1 MSVTRSARR
10 RVRSSSRHRANSWRA
25 AGILLTVEHRGFPT
39 PTLPSLLA
47 YLLGLAA
54 FTGLLLALTLAATWA
69 QADYQVGPIWP
80 LTGLGL
86 AAMWQG
92 GLRWW
97 PAVFLSQA
105 TVSLWFGVGLPLAL
119 AAGCIET
126 LAALL
131 MFAGIRRFRITPDF
145 GNVRNVLRYLAG
157 AVTVSVLPSFLF
169 LAVMAAFNRPLLE
182 GPFGAWGFYW
192 VGEVMSF
199 IIFTPAAIVLTQA
212 YRSGQADWP
221 KLAKGLAP
229 LIVAGVAV
237 SLADSSLRD
246 PLFYALLPLAVFAAA
261 FAGIPGAM
269 AASIVMVLVLLA
281 FSRLGV
287 DSLLELWVMAAFV
300 GTTTVTGQL
309 LAAMARERLR
319 VEEKLVFQAH
329 HDALTGLANRFHFE
343 QRLRDLLSRAHT
355 GRHACL
361 YLDLNRFKL
370 LNDTCG
376 HGAGD
381 RLLETLAGDLAALM
395 PEDAVLARVG
405 GDEFGMLL
413 PEAGRDGTQAMVDR
427 LQDLFEHFEVDAGGS
442 TFRVG
447 AAIGITEFGDQPDTP
462 DTVLGRADVACN
474 MAKNRREGGVHFYRP
489 DDENMVRRHG
499 AIRTISEL
507 HGALQSGRLSVHA
520 QRIERVDG
528 RRESPRR
535 FELLLRMEGSTPA
548 EFLPLADRYGMMR
561 HVDEWVLEEAGR
573 TLADHPDLVLSVN
586 ISSRTLDSS
595 EFRRQVDALRERFGF
610 RPGQLCLEITETVA
624 LENLLQAVGQLRALR
639 KAGFRLALDDF
650 GAGVASFGYLQQ
662 LPVSEVKLDGRFV
675 RDLAN
680 NPSSRVIVRSLVELA
695 DIRGITCIAEGVQ
708 SELALAE
715 LRALGVVYAQGFIL
729 HRPEPLAA
737 ALRSRPATVTG
748 S

>member
-1 MSVTRSARR
+1 VD
-10 RVRSSSRHRANSWRA
+10 
-25 AGILLTVEHRGFPT
+25 LRGFKT
-39 PTLPSLLA
+39 PTLASCPT
-47 YLLGLAA
+47 YLLQLAA
-54 FTGLLLALTLAATWA
+54 LAGFLFTLTLAATWA

-97 PAVFLSQA
+97 PAVFVSQA
-105 TVSLWFGVGLPLAL
+105 TLSFWFGVGLPLAL
-119 AAGCIET
+119 SAGCIET

-131 MFAGIRRFRITPDF
+131 MFAGVKRFRITPDF
-145 GNVRNVLRYLAG
+145 GNVRNVLRYLTG
-157 AVTVSVLPSFLF
+157 AVTVSLLPSFLF
-169 LAVMAAFNRPLLE
+169 LAVMAAFDRPLLE

-192 VGEVMSF
+192 VGEVLSF
-199 IIFTPAAIVLTQA
+199 IIFTPAALVLTQA
-212 YRSGQADWP
+212 FRSGQMDWP
-221 KLAKGLAP
+221 KLVKGLAP
-229 LIVAGVAV
+229 LILAGLAL

-269 AASIVMVLVLLA
+269 AASIVMVMVLLM

-287 DSLLELWVMAAFV
+287 DGLLELWVMAAFV

-319 VEEKLVFQAH
+319 VEEKLAFQAH

-343 QRLRDLLSRAHT
+343 QRLRDFLSYTHS

-370 LNDTCG
+370 FNDTCG

-381 RLLETLAGDLAALM
+381 RLLEILAGDLAALM

-405 GDEFGMLL
+405 GDEFGVLL
-413 PEAGRDGTQAMVDR
+413 PEAGREGTQAMVDR
-427 LQDLFEHFEVDAGGS
+427 LQALFEHFEIDAGGS

-489 DDENMVRRHG
+489 DDEDMVRRHG

-507 HGALQSGRLSVHA
+507 HRALQSGRLSVHA
-520 QRIERVDG
+520 QRIERAKDDG
-528 RRESPRR
+528 HQQRRDGDRDDEVVLHDLCGEVREPHYRREPRGENHCR
-535 FELLLRMEGSTPA
+535 DERDQDPSECGHRVGH
-548 EFLPLADRYGMMR
+548 PLQAHEEVVRGDEYLDRRRDRVQGARARDDGPDAADDEYQNAAQLKR
-561 HVDEWVLEEAGR
+561 HRAVPL
-573 TLADHPDLVLSVN
+573 
-586 ISSRTLDSS
+586 
-595 EFRRQVDALRERFGF
+595 
-610 RPGQLCLEITETVA
+610 TVA
-624 LENLLQAVGQLRALR
+624 G
-639 KAGFRLALDDF
+639 
-650 GAGVASFGYLQQ
+650 
-662 LPVSEVKLDGRFV
+662 P
-675 RDLAN
+675 
-680 NPSSRVIVRSLVELA
+680 P
-695 DIRGITCIAEGVQ
+695 
-708 SELALAE
+708 
-715 LRALGVVYAQGFIL
+715 
-729 HRPEPLAA
+729 
-737 ALRSRPATVTG
+737 
-748 S
+748 

>member
-1 MSVTRSARR
+1 MTRP
-10 RVRSSSRHRANSWRA
+10 VRQRFRLPSLRRANSRRL
-25 AGILLTVEHRGFPT
+25 AGILPSVEHRGFPT
-39 PTLPSLLA
+39 PTLSSFLA
-47 YLLGLAA
+47 YLVGLAA
-54 FTGLLLALTLAATWA
+54 FTGLLLALTLVSTWA

-97 PAVFLSQA
+97 PAVFVSQA
-105 TVSLWFGVGLPLAL
+105 TLSFWIGAGLPLAL

-145 GNVRNVLRYLAG
+145 GNVRNVLRYLTG
-157 AVTVSVLPSFLF
+157 AVTVSLLPSFLF

-212 YRSGQADWP
+212 FRSGQMDWQ
-221 KLAKGLAP
+221 KLARGLAP
-229 LIVAGVAV
+229 LILAGVAL
-237 SLADSSLRD
+237 SFAEPSLRD
-246 PLFYALLPLAVFAAA
+246 PLFYALLPLVVFAAA
-261 FAGIPGAM
+261 YAGIPGAM
-269 AASIVMVLVLLA
+269 AASIVMVMVLLA

-287 DSLLELWVMAAFV
+287 DGLLDLWVMAAFV
-300 GTTTVTGQL
+300 GTTTVTAQL

-319 VEEKLVFQAH
+319 VEEKLAFQAH

-343 QRLRDLLSRAHT
+343 QRLRDLLSQSDS

-376 HGAGD
+376 HGTGD
-381 RLLETLAGDLAALM
+381 RLLEMLAGDLAALM

-405 GDEFGMLL
+405 GDEFGVLL
-413 PEAGRDGTQAMVDR
+413 PEAGRNGTQAMVDR
-427 LQDLFEHFEVDAGGS
+427 LQALFEHFEIDAGGS

-447 AAIGITEFGDQPDTP
+447 AAIGITEFGGQPDTP

-474 MAKNRREGGVHFYRP
+474 MAKNRHGGGVHFYRP

-520 QRIERVDG
+520 QRIDRVDD
-528 RRESPRR
+528 RRENRRR

-595 EFRRQVDALRERFGF
+595 EFRHQVDALRERHGF

-662 LPVSEVKLDGRFV
+662 LPVNEVKLDGRFV

-708 SELALAE
+708 SELALGE
-715 LRALGVVYAQGFIL
+715 LRALGVVYAQGFVL
-729 HRPEPLAA
+729 HRPEPLAEV
-737 ALRSRPATVTG
+737 LRAHPETVPG